1 MNHGTALLTVL
12 SLVMAPTLPVKAE
25 TKVMDIALVCENSI
39 TADIHYADEQG
50 FIDIN
55 SPDGDRKIRL
65 HKAEIVDK
73 YSIIT
78 FYDGSSLAKVIFMNS
93 NKLNHFELQIGPK
106 GKLNT
111 CKGVRL

>member
-1 MNHGTALLTVL
+1 MNHATALLAVL
-12 SLVMAPTLPVKAE
+12 SLVIAPSLPVKAE
-25 TKVMDIALVCENSI
+25 AKGMDITLVCENSI

-55 SPDGDRKIRL
+55 SPDGGRKIRL
-65 HKAEIVDK
+65 YKADIVDK

-93 NKLNHFELQIGPK
+93 SKLNHFELQIGPK
-106 GKLNT
+106 GNLNT